1 MDENFNIE
9 IVSPEKKLFAEK
21 GKSITIP
28 SFEGEMTILYDHIS
42 IITFLRPGII
52 NINENKKKYFVEEG
66 TVEFSKNNLTILS
79 STIIDLESLS
89 KDLISSMLE
98 DSKKE
103 LNQENLDDKKSFYA
117 TGPVISVSS
126 KKASVINVMP
136 SPKLLYDNLEFISL
150 LSFSNLRSFGD
161 K

>member
-9 IVSPEKKLFAEK
+9 IVSPEKKIFAEK
-21 GKSITIP
+21 AKSITIP

-52 NINENKKKYFVEEG
+52 NINENKKKFFVEEG

-89 KDLISSMLE
+89 KDLISSMVE

-103 LNQENLDDKKSFYA
+103 LNKENLDDKKRYI
-117 TGPVISVSS
+117 ISHKIDCLSQ
-126 KKASVINVMP
+126 IN
-136 SPKLLYDNLEFISL
+136 L
-150 LSFSNLRSFGD
+150 
-161 K
+161 

>member
-28 SFEGEMTILYDHIS
+28 SFEGEMNILPDHIS
-42 IITFLRPGII
+42 IITFLRPGVI

-89 KDLISSMLE
+89 KDLISSMVE

-103 LNQENLDDKKSFYA
+103 LNQENLDDKKRYI
-117 TGPVISVSS
+117 ISHKIDCLSQ
-126 KKASVINVMP
+126 
-136 SPKLLYDNLEFISL
+136 ISL
-150 LSFSNLRSFGD
+150 
-161 K
+161 